1 MSQKYDKKYKVLAVL
16 LARKIWNS
24 NAAKEFKVPE
34 GTLYGWIKAAK
45 VGELSLGEGNTADV
59 ADANTIA
66 DELIKCKEEL
76 KRLQKENKKLKE
88 EREILADATAFFA
101 KSRLK
106 SE

>member
-1 MSQKYDKKYKVLAVL
+1 MSQKYDKEYKVQAVL
-16 LARKIWNS
+16 LARKIGNS
-24 NAAKEFKVPE
+24 AAKELKVPE

-45 VGELSLGEGNTADV
+45 VGELSLGAGNTDIT
-59 ADANTIA
+59 DANTIA

>member
-1 MSQKYDKKYKVLAVL
+1 MGA
-16 LARKIWNS
+16 
-24 NAAKEFKVPE
+24 
-34 GTLYGWIKAAK
+34 
-45 VGELSLGEGNTADV
+45 GNTDV

>member
-1 MSQKYDKKYKVLAVL
+1 MSQKYDKEYKVQAVL
-16 LARKIWNS
+16 LAKKIGAKK
-24 NAAKEFKVPE
+24 AAVELGIPE
-34 GTLYGWIKAAK
+34 DTLYDWIKAAQ
-45 VGELSLGEGNTADV
+45 VGELSLGEGNTDV
-59 ADANTIA
+59 TDANTIA

-76 KRLQKENKKLKE
+76 KKLQKENKKLKE

>member
-1 MSQKYDKKYKVLAVL
+1 MSQKYDKEYKVQAVL
-16 LARKIWNS
+16 LARKIGNS
-24 NAAKEFKVPE
+24 NAVKELKVPE

-45 VGELSLGEGNTADV
+45 IGELSLGAGNTDIT
-59 ADANTIA
+59 DANTIA